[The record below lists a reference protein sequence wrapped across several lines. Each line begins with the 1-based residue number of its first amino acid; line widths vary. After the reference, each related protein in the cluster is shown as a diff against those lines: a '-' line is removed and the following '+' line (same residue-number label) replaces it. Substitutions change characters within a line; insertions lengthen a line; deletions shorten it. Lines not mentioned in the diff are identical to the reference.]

1 MSENNSSLRSEI
13 AHLRSEMRA
22 EIRVLNTRI
31 DAVGNQLNTRID
43 ALGMQVNPEFPFSIL
58 RTIAPTPGSLSNGMF
73 ELGFESKGLS
83 TAPQRPVLSRI
94 GVKHPKPA
102 FFRPNF

>member
-1 MSENNSSLRSEI
+1 VRYIDDLVMCFQY
-13 AHLRSEMRA
+13 RA
-22 EIRVLNTRI
+22 
-31 DAVGNQLNTRID
+31 D
-43 ALGMQVNPEFPFSIL
+43 ALRVQQVLSKRLEKFSLTLEATKPEFPFSIL

-73 ELGFESKGLS
+73 ELGFEAKELS
-83 TAPQRPVLSRI
+83 TAPQPPVLSRI